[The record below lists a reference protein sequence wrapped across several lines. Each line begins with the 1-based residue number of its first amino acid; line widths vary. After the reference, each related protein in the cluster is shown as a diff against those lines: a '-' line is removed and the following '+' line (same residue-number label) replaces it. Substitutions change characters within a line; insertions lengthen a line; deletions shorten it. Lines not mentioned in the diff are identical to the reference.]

1 MTIKKATLVL
11 EGGATRGIFT
21 SGALDYLMERDLY
34 FSDVIGVSAGSCN
47 AVDYVSR
54 QPGRTRDCMIP
65 TDKEGKYYYGIR
77 DFVKEKSLMNM
88 DLIFDK
94 YPKELLPF
102 DFETYFNSEIN
113 CQIVTTN
120 CLTGKAEYM
129 TEDSDNDRLMKLCR
143 ASSSMPLLTPIVNID
158 NVPYLDGGLA
168 DSVPIRRAQQMEN
181 EKIVVIL
188 TKNQGYR
195 KSVLSP
201 TIQRVYKRAYKS
213 YPNLIRTIFRRS
225 FEYNK
230 TMNYL
235 DQLEKRGE
243 IFILRPQVKPVSRL
257 ERNKET
263 LHAFYE
269 HGYKYTE
276 RKFDDLMEYLENK
289 SRNLFHDK

>member
-195 KSVLSP
+195 KSVLY
-201 TIQRVYKRAYKS
+201 TTMQRVYKRAYKS

-276 RKFDDLMEYLENK
+276 RKFDDLMEYLEK
-289 SRNLFHDK
+289 

>member
-34 FSDVIGVSAGSCN
+34 LSDVIGVSAGSCN

-201 TIQRVYKRAYKS
+201 TMQRVYKRAYKS

-276 RKFDDLMEYLENK
+276 RKFDDLMEYLEK
-289 SRNLFHDK
+289 

>member
-201 TIQRVYKRAYKS
+201 TMQRVYKRAYKS

-243 IFILRPQVKPVSRL
+243 IFILRPRVKPVSRL

-276 RKFDDLMEYLENK
+276 RKFDDLMEYLEK
-289 SRNLFHDK
+289 

>member
-65 TDKEGKYYYGIR
+65 SDKEGKYYYGIR

-88 DLIFDK
+88 DMIFDK

-201 TIQRVYKRAYKS
+201 TMQRVYKRAYKS

-276 RKFDDLMEYLENK
+276 RKFDDLMEYLEK
-289 SRNLFHDK
+289 

>member
-1 MTIKKATLVL
+1 MQKATLVL
-11 EGGATRGIFT
+11 EGGATRGVFT
-21 SGALDYLMERDLY
+21 SGVLDYLMEQEFY
-34 FSDVIGVSAGSCN
+34 TSHVIGVSAGACN

-65 TDKEGKYYYGIR
+65 TDKNLSYYYGMRKFI
-77 DFVKEKSLMNM
+77 KEKSLMNM

-201 TIQRVYKRAYKS
+201 TMQRVYKRAYKS

-276 RKFDDLMEYLENK
+276 RKFDDLMEYLEK
-289 SRNLFHDK
+289 

>member
-54 QPGRTRDCMIP
+54 QPGRTKDCMIP

-201 TIQRVYKRAYKS
+201 TMQRVYKRAYKS

-276 RKFDDLMEYLENK
+276 RKFDDLMEYLEK
-289 SRNLFHDK
+289 